1 MHRLQLEYEQ
11 CKSVMSAALETE
23 RKTTSDLS
31 EKLEEEERQ
40 HANTHSLLEQVKR
53 THTHALTWCVH
64 VCVSCACRATII
76 SEFFLLISV
85 NCV

>member
-53 THTHALTWCVH
+53 THTL
-64 VCVSCACRATII
+64 
-76 SEFFLLISV
+76 
-85 NCV
+85 

>member
-1 MHRLQLEYEQ
+1 MHRLQLEYKQ
-11 CKSVMSAALETE
+11 FKSVMSAALETE

-31 EKLEEEERQ
+31 EKLEGEERQ

-64 VCVSCACRATII
+64 VCVTCACRATIKGNI
-76 SEFFLLISV
+76 
-85 NCV
+85 

>member
-1 MHRLQLEYEQ
+1 MHSLQLEYEQ

-23 RKTTSDLS
+23 RKTTYDLS

-53 THTHALTWCVH
+53 THTCFNLVCSCLCV
-64 VCVSCACRATII
+64 VCMSRYDHI
-76 SEFFLLISV
+76 
-85 NCV
+85 

>member
-40 HANTHSLLEQVKR
+40 HANTHSLLEQVKP
-53 THTHALTWCVH
+53 THTHTRFNLVCSCLCV
-64 VCVSCACRATII
+64 VCMSRYDHI
-76 SEFFLLISV
+76 
-85 NCV
+85 